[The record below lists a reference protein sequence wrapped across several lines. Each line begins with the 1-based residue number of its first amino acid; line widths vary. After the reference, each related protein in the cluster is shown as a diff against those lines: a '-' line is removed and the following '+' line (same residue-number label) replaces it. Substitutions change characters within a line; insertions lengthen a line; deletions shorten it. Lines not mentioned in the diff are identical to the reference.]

1 MKKILSLAVLALL
14 SIPIVSAQLR
24 KIPSEVTNAFK
35 AKYPEATNVSW
46 KDKITVFQA
55 SFMNGGQE
63 MKADFSSNNGW
74 QETAVRKAF
83 EQLPEDVLDGFEKSK
98 YNEWTHGEYFFEIL
112 KNDHSVEYRIYV
124 EKNAIQKKFLFFNNK
139 GQLNRE
145 SIAL

>member
-1 MKKILSLAVLALL
+1 MKKILSLFVLVLAAV
-14 SIPIVSAQLR
+14 SVTSAQLR

-35 AKYPEATNVSW
+35 AKYPDATNVSW

-55 SFMNGGQE
+55 SFVNDGQE

-74 QETAVRKAF
+74 QETAVRKSF

-112 KNDHSVEYRIYV
+112 KNDNSVQYRIYV
-124 EKNAIQKKFLFFNNK
+124 EKNAIQKKFLFFNTK
-139 GQLNRE
+139 GQLERE
-145 SIAL
+145 SLTM

>member
-1 MKKILSLAVLALL
+1 MKKILSLLVLVLA
-14 SIPIVSAQLR
+14 SVSVTNAQLR

-35 AKYPEATNVSW
+35 AKYPDATNVSW

-55 SFMNGGQE
+55 SFVNDGQE

-74 QETAVRKAF
+74 QETAVRKSF

-112 KNDHSVEYRIYV
+112 KNDNSIEYRIYV

-139 GQLNRE
+139 GQLERE
-145 SIAL
+145 SLTM